1 MILFIAHQTTQFK
14 SCPEHSETCTIRPLS
29 NHLKTSATDH
39 ILICVVTDEG
49 KLFYLE
55 HTYCTGQRSHMLKL

>member
-14 SCPEHSETCTIRPLS
+14 SCPKRSETCTIRPLS
-29 NHLKTSATDH
+29 NHLKTSATEH
-39 ILICVVTDEG
+39 ILIHSNNEG

-55 HTYCTGQRSHMLKL
+55 HTYCTGQRSHLLKL